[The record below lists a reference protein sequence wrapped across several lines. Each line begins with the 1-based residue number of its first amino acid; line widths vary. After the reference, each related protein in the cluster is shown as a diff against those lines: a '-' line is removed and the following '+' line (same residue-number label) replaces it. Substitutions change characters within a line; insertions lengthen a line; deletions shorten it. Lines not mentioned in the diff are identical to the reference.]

1 MTKYKSI
8 SNGRMTVFDE
18 KGIGYIFNPGQT
30 MDIYGKLIDETA
42 VERVHEP
49 KKEKEQIIKKKDKV
63 VELDDDNKKISED
76 DE

>member
-1 MTKYKSI
+1 MTKYRSI

-18 KGIGYIFNPGQT
+18 KGVGYIFNPGQT

>member
-1 MTKYKSI
+1 MTKYRSI

-30 MDIYGKLIDETA
+30 MDIYGKLIDESA
-42 VERVHEP
+42 LERVHEP

>member
-1 MTKYKSI
+1 MTKYRSI

-30 MDIYGKLIDETA
+30 MDIYGKLIDESA
-42 VERVHEP
+42 LERVHEP

-63 VELDDDNKKISED
+63 VELDDDNKKINED

>member
-1 MTKYKSI
+1 MTKYRSI

-42 VERVHEP
+42 LERVHEP